1 MLLTLY
7 VIFSNQG
14 ESAVWGTLAVCE
26 RRPARRQSGKQPRTS
41 PRKPPGRPPGRSPRS
56 WPRGRADWS
65 PGWWQ
70 GFPPSPGLSECFV
83 VPFYPFAHNTMMIT
97 NHNAT
102 ILFSGGSPGPSPGDP
117 GCAAPLH
124 IRPTQNLPRWDF
136 VCFTGFLSWSDIR
149 SDETYYIRS
158 VKILTLL
165 WIVCFVNKISS
176 SSTLGQSD
184 Q

>member
-26 RRPARRQSGKQPRTS
+26 RRPARWQSGKQPRTS
-41 PRKPPGRPPGRSPRS
+41 PRNPPRRPPGRSPRS

-83 VPFYPFAHNTMMIT
+83 VPFTLLHITQWWSQITMLQYCVQVGAQGLPQEIQAVLLPSTFAQPRTSQGE
-97 NHNAT
+97 
-102 ILFSGGSPGPSPGDP
+102 ILFV
-117 GCAAPLH
+117 L
-124 IRPTQNLPRWDF
+124 QDF
-136 VCFTGFLSWSDIR
+136 SADQI
-149 SDETYYIRS
+149 
-158 VKILTLL
+158 
-165 WIVCFVNKISS
+165 
-176 SSTLGQSD
+176 LGQMRHITY
-184 Q
+184 